1 MKTTTTLP
9 ADEIGP
15 QPPTTNGASSRTD
28 PLPLAPP
35 RSLRSRV
42 PQAVLAGL
50 LIVRGGLGGLLLFNR
65 YNQRTAAVVV
75 VAPVAH
81 GGQLE
86 RGDLA
91 ITEVA
96 VDAGVATVGS
106 LDAVVGRFA
115 ANDLA
120 PGELLSPADVA
131 TDDQL
136 VTGEES
142 VVGLLLE
149 PGQYPTTRLV
159 AGDRVDVFA
168 SASPGTPGEGLEG
181 AVRQRSALASDLVV
195 FDVVSSSSDGRTLL
209 VSLIVTGDQAGTVF
223 GAADDGGVRLALR
236 GRE

>member
-1 MKTTTTLP
+1 M
-9 ADEIGP
+9 
-15 QPPTTNGASSRTD
+15 
-28 PLPLAPP
+28 
-35 RSLRSRV
+35 
-42 PQAVLAGL
+42 AGL
-50 LIVRGGLGGLLLFNR
+50 LIVGGGLGGLLLFNR
-65 YNQRTAAVVV
+65 YNQRTPAVVV
-75 VAPVAH
+75 VTAVAH

-86 RGDLA
+86 RSDFA

-106 LDAVVGRFA
+106 IDAVVGRFA

-120 PGELLSPADVA
+120 PGELLSPADLA

-136 VTGEES
+136 VTGGES

-149 PGQYPTTRLV
+149 PGEYPTTRLV

-168 SASPGTPGEGLEG
+168 PEQGG
-181 AVRQRSALASDLVV
+181 AALAIDLVV

-223 GAADDGGVRLALR
+223 EAATSGGVRLALR

>member
-1 MKTTTTLP
+1 MKTTTTIP

-15 QPPTTNGASSRTD
+15 HPPATNGAAARTD
-28 PLPLAPP
+28 PLPIGPP

-50 LIVRGGLGGLLLFNR
+50 LIVGGGLGGVLLFNR
-65 YNQRTAAVVV
+65 YNQRTPAVVV

-86 RGDLA
+86 RSDLA
-91 ITEVA
+91 VTEVA
-96 VDAGVATVGS
+96 VDGGVATVGS

-131 TDDQL
+131 TEDRL
-136 VTGEES
+136 VTGDES
-142 VVGLLLE
+142 VVGLLLA
-149 PGQYPTTRLV
+149 PGEYPTTRLV

-168 SASPGTPGEGLEG
+168 PGRDG
-181 AVRQRSALASDLVV
+181 VALARDLVV
-195 FDVVSSSSDGRTLL
+195 FDVEPSSSDGRTLL

-223 GAADDGGVRLALR
+223 DAAGDGGVRLALR

>member
-15 QPPTTNGASSRTD
+15 QPPTANGASARSE

-50 LIVRGGLGGLLLFNR
+50 LIVGGGLGGLLLFNS
-65 YNQRTAAVVV
+65 YNQRTPAVVV

-86 RGDLA
+86 RSDLA

-96 VDAGVATVGS
+96 VDDGVAIVGS

-115 ANDLA
+115 ANDLT
-120 PGELLSPADVA
+120 PGELVSPADVA
-131 TDDQL
+131 TEDQL
-136 VTGEES
+136 VTGDES

-149 PGQYPTTRLV
+149 PGDYPTTRLV

-168 SASPGTPGEGLEG
+168 PAQPEAP
-181 AVRQRSALASDLVV
+181 LASDLVV
-195 FDVVSSSSDGRTLL
+195 FDVVPSSSDGRTLL
-209 VSLIVTGDQAGTVF
+209 VSLIVTGEQAGPVF

>member
-15 QPPTTNGASSRTD
+15 QSPTANGAAGRSE

-50 LIVRGGLGGLLLFNR
+50 LIVGGGLGGLLLFNS
-65 YNQRTAAVVV
+65 YNQRTPAVVV

-86 RGDLA
+86 RSDLA

-96 VDAGVATVGS
+96 VDDGVAIVGS

-115 ANDLA
+115 ANDLN
-120 PGELLSPADVA
+120 PGELVSPADVA
-131 TDDQL
+131 TEDQL
-136 VTGEES
+136 VTGDES

-149 PGQYPTTRLV
+149 PGEYPTTRLV

-168 SASPGTPGEGLEG
+168 PALVGVEPGPGSG
-181 AVRQRSALASDLVV
+181 SALASNLVV
-195 FDVVSSSSDGRTLL
+195 FDVVPSSSDGRTLL
-209 VSLIVTGDQAGTVF
+209 VSLIVTGEQAGAVF

>member
-15 QPPTTNGASSRTD
+15 QQPTTNGASGRID
-28 PLPLAPP
+28 PLPLGPP

-50 LIVRGGLGGLLLFNR
+50 LIVGGALGGLLLFNR

-91 ITEVA
+91 ITEIA
-96 VDAGVATVGS
+96 VDGGVATVGS

-131 TDDQL
+131 SDDQL
-136 VTGEES
+136 VTGDES

-168 SASPGTPGEGLEG
+168 SAPSGGLEG
-181 AVRQRSALASDLVV
+181 AVRQGSALASDLVV

>member
-1 MKTTTTLP
+1 MKTTTIP
-9 ADEIGP
+9 SDEIGP
-15 QPPTTNGASSRTD
+15 HPPTTNGSGRPE
-28 PLPLAPP
+28 PLPIAPP
-35 RSLRSRV
+35 RTLRSRV

-50 LIVRGGLGGLLLFNR
+50 LIVGGGLGGLLLFNR
-65 YNQRTAAVVV
+65 YNQRTPAVVV

-86 RGDLA
+86 RDDLA

-96 VDAGVATVGS
+96 VDTGVVTVGS
-106 LDAVVGRFA
+106 LDQVVGRFA

-131 TDDQL
+131 TEDQL
-136 VTGEES
+136 VTGAES

-149 PGQYPTTRLV
+149 PGAYPTTRLV

-168 SASPGTPGEGLEG
+168 PDRGGEP
-181 AVRQRSALASDLVV
+181 LASDLIV
-195 FDVVSSSSDGRTLL
+195 FDVVPSSSDGRTLL
-209 VSLIVTGDQAGTVF
+209 VSLIV
-223 GAADDGGVRLALR
+223 ADDGAGIVFDAAAEGGVRLALR